1 MWPCQPA
8 ASWVSEAGNPPEV
21 VQKCKTICTKKATLS
36 FFFTSSSHFTSS
48 MISLA
53 LVSSNCNFYTSF
65 NLGTEVPYVLVL
77 LLRDLHHIVILCRCR
92 TYICSSHTHTPTSVR
107 LFMACS
113 PPGGAASSLSIHPPS
128 SGTSILAKVLGLQVI
143 SDIVVDVC
151 RSEVWVSELKGSQ
164 AWACYRHYLE
174 SYIYID
180 IFYIYESEDVCVYIY
195 TYT

>member
-1 MWPCQPA
+1 
-8 ASWVSEAGNPPEV
+8 
-21 VQKCKTICTKKATLS
+21 
-36 FFFTSSSHFTSS
+36 
-48 MISLA
+48 
-53 LVSSNCNFYTSF
+53 
-65 NLGTEVPYVLVL
+65 
-77 LLRDLHHIVILCRCR
+77 
-92 TYICSSHTHTPTSVR
+92 
-107 LFMACS
+107 MACS

-195 TYT
+195 IYTHIHIERCVCVYTYMYIHISVYIYIIYIYICLCICVYVYTQV

>member
-77 LLRDLHHIVILCRCR
+77 LLLRDLHHIVILCRCR
-92 TYICSSHTHTPTSVR
+92 TYICSSHTHTHPHQ
-107 LFMACS
+107 FACS
-113 PPGGAASSLSIHPPS
+113 WHAVLQEVQRAVFPFTLPVLAHPSWP
-128 SGTSILAKVLGLQVI
+128 K
-143 SDIVVDVC
+143 
-151 RSEVWVSELKGSQ
+151 
-164 AWACYRHYLE
+164 
-174 SYIYID
+174 
-180 IFYIYESEDVCVYIY
+180 F
-195 TYT
+195 